1 MTESTYKLDTE
12 MVIYVLKR
20 DGLPQKLD
28 LNRVIQRARAICSL
42 PEDQELVK
50 KTDLQLWQINRSLAP
65 IKIDYMQIAQ
75 KTIAGIYPN
84 VKTSDLD
91 VMAANIAQSMSL
103 SNPEYGR
110 WASRILVSNL
120 HKNTVYN
127 IHTHLHHADLSLTLP
142 NVESNLYWH
151 TINLLYNNLDD
162 DGVQTPLINP
172 HFKAV
177 TEQNYSFLVSLLD
190 YSYDYLFDFAALR
203 ILEDTFLLK
212 VSLLVEENT
221 DRRKRVPVER
231 PQHML
236 LREVVG
242 ILAATPHVD
251 YKNQRYLHQNIW
263 EEAEAILKRW
273 IKKEKFAKLEELS
286 GLFKDAEFDCADLAN
301 LDWKKY
307 EKHID
312 DYDAL
317 EKYKDILKRNTM
329 SWSKLLAQYKKRNL
343 TFTTKQKAEIV
354 KFFSS
359 VRCMH
364 FTHATPTLMQAGS
377 LHAQLSSCYLMKMP
391 DDSTAGIGRYW
402 MNCMELSKWAGGLG
416 GHMHSLRCQ
425 GSYIRGTNGYS
436 NGAVPMLKV
445 VNDISVYI
453 DQGGNK
459 RPGSNAPYFSDHY
472 GDLPE
477 VLDMAAPQGTENTR
491 ARELFFGIW
500 MSDEYLRCLREEY
513 NIIKRD
519 PKADPKLWYLMC
531 PDKCYGLNLCW
542 DKKYRR
548 DYISD
553 AEIAVSNPDDFK
565 FTRLF
570 RAYVKVGKFKR
581 NISARSIW
589 NQIMELFATASKPYI
604 CFKDA
609 ANRKS
614 NQQNLGTIGSS
625 NLCTE
630 IMEYSSSSETA
641 VCNLAS
647 IRLTRF
653 VRDSANPP
661 SVIDPFSGGFVTS
674 LFAERAFI
682 HMRKNPDT
690 KLTRKWI
697 DWEALVNTVQM
708 IVRNLDRVIDVNY
721 YPITKAKRSNLRH
734 RPMGIGVQDYAGL
747 LSMLRIPFDSDTA
760 LRLNFYL
767 FERIYFAAL
776 TESNKLALEKGSYET
791 FAGSPAS
798 QGRLQMDLWTEE
810 GHPPKYPLSLDW
822 TTMRETVKTGLRN
835 SLLLTLMP
843 TATTS
848 TLMGSSPA
856 FEPYNGL
863 VYKRRNKSGEL
874 IMVNTKLQE
883 DLISLGLWNDNVVKQ
898 LLSSRIASIANI
910 PEIPDH
916 IKEIYPTVWDLG
928 PKVIINHAL
937 TRGVFICQGQSLNL
951 WMKNVTPKAITSAI
965 FYAWKNGSK
974 NGVYYLRQMPVADAQ
989 KIQIKECVT
998 CSS

>member
-1 MTESTYKLDTE
+1 MDEIN
-12 MVIYVLKR
+12 VIKR
-20 DGLPQKLD
+20 DGLPQRLD
-28 LNRVIQRARAICSL
+28 LNRVIQRARAICAL

-50 KTDLQLWQINRSLAP
+50 KTDKQLWQINRSLTP
-65 IKIDYMQIAQ
+65 IKVDYMQIAQ

-91 VMAANIAQSMSL
+91 ILSANIAQSMGL
-103 SNPEYGR
+103 NNPEYAK

-127 IHTHLHHADLSLTLP
+127 IHTHLHHSDLSITIP
-142 NVESNLYWH
+142 DVEDNLYWH
-151 TINLLYNNLDD
+151 TINLLYGNHDD
-162 DGVQTPLINP
+162 TGGQTPLINP

-177 TEQNYSFLVSLLD
+177 VEQNYSFLVSLLD
-190 YSYDYLFDFAALR
+190 YSYDYLYDYSALR
-203 ILEDTFLLK
+203 VLEDTFLLK
-212 VSLLVEENT
+212 VSLLVEENSNL
-221 DRRKRVPVER
+221 RKRVIVER

-236 LREVVG
+236 LREVLGV
-242 ILAATPHVD
+242 IASVPHVE
-251 YKNQRYLHQNIW
+251 YKNQRYLHQQIW
-263 EEAEAILKRW
+263 EESEQILKRW
-273 IKKEKFAKLEELS
+273 LKKEKFARLEDLS
-286 GLFKDAEFDCADLAN
+286 YLFRDAEFDAIDLAD

-312 DYDAL
+312 SYDDL
-317 EKYKDILKRNTM
+317 EKYKNILKRNTM
-329 SWSKLLAQYKKRNL
+329 SWSKLLSQYKKRNL
-343 TFTTKQKAEIV
+343 VFTTKQKEEITA
-354 KFFSS
+354 FFNS
-359 VRCMH
+359 VRNMH

-391 DDSTAGIGRYW
+391 DDSTSGIGRYW
-402 MNCMELSKWAGGLG
+402 INCMELSKWAGGIG

-459 RPGSNAPYFSDHY
+459 RPGSNAPYFADHY

-477 VLDMAAPQGTENTR
+477 VLDMAAPQGTEHTR
-491 ARELFFGIW
+491 ARELFFGLW

-513 NIIKRD
+513 KIVKKD
-519 PKADPKLWYLMC
+519 PTANPQLWYLMC
-531 PDKCYGLNLCW
+531 PDKCYGLSLCW
-542 DKKYRR
+542 DKKYRK

-553 AEIAVSNPDDFK
+553 AELALADPNDYK

-570 RAYVKVGKFKR
+570 RTYVRSNKYKR
-581 NISARSIW
+581 RISARSLW
-589 NQIMELFATASKPYI
+589 EQIMELFATSSKPYI

-609 ANRKS
+609 VNRKS

-630 IMEYSSSSETA
+630 IMEYSSSAETA

-647 IRLTRF
+647 IRLTQF
-653 VRDSANPP
+653 VRDTPNPDN
-661 SVIDPFSGGFVTS
+661 VVDPCKSGYVTS
-674 LFAERAFI
+674 LFTERVFI
-682 HMRKNPDT
+682 HVRKNPDA
-690 KLTRKWI
+690 KITRKWI
-697 DWEALVNTVQM
+697 DWEALANTVRM

-721 YPITKAKRSNLRH
+721 YPITKAKRSNFRH

-747 LSMLRIPFDSDTA
+747 LSMLRIPFDSESA
-760 LRLNFYL
+760 LKLNFYL
-767 FERIYFAAL
+767 FERIYYTAL
-776 TESNKLALEKGSYET
+776 SESNKLAMEKGVYET

-810 GHPPKYPLSLDW
+810 GNPPKYPLSLDW
-822 TTMRETVKTGLRN
+822 DAMRETVKTGLRN

-856 FEPYNGL
+856 FEPHNGL

-883 DLISLGLWNDNVVKQ
+883 DLISLGLWTDNVIKQ
-898 LLSSRIASIANI
+898 LLTSRTASIANI

-928 PKVIINHAL
+928 PKVVINHSL
-937 TRGVFICQGQSLNL
+937 TRGPFICQGQSLNL
-951 WMKNVTPKAITSAI
+951 WMKNVTPKSITSAI
-965 FYAWKNGSK
+965 FYSWSHGSK
-974 NGVYYLRQMPVADAQ
+974 NGVYYLRQMPVSDAQ
-989 KIQIKECVT
+989 KVIKECGVS
-998 CSS
+998 CSA

>member
-1 MTESTYKLDTE
+1 MEE
-12 MVIYVLKR
+12 INVVKR

-28 LNRVIQRARAICSL
+28 LNRVIHRARAICAL
-42 PEDQELVK
+42 PEDQDRVK
-50 KTDLQLWQINRSLAP
+50 QSDPKLWQINKSLSP

-75 KTIAGIYPN
+75 KTIAGIYPG
-84 VKTSDLD
+84 VKTSELD
-91 VMAANIAQSMSL
+91 ILSANIAQNMSL
-103 SNPEYGR
+103 NNPEYGK

-127 IHTHLHHADLSLTLP
+127 IHTHLRHVDPSIKLTD
-142 NVESNLYWH
+142 VEDNLYWY
-151 TINLLYNNLDD
+151 TVEMLYNNLDD
-162 DGVQTPLINP
+162 TGVQNPLINP

-177 TEQNYSFLVSLLD
+177 IDQNYQFLIGILD
-190 YSYDYLFDFAALR
+190 YSYDYMFEFSGLR
-203 ILEDTFLLK
+203 ILEDMFLLK
-212 VSLLVEENT
+212 VSLLIEENSNA
-221 DRRKRVPVER
+221 RKRVCVER

-236 LREVVG
+236 LREVLG
-242 ILAATPHVD
+242 IVAAVPHVE
-251 YKNQRYLHQNIW
+251 YKNQRYLHQQIW
-263 EEAEAILKRW
+263 DEAEPMLKRW
-273 IKKEKFAKLEELS
+273 LKKEKYAKLTDLS
-286 GLFKDAEFDCADLAN
+286 CIFKDAEFDEPRLAD

-317 EKYKDILKRNTM
+317 AKYKEILTRNTM
-329 SWSKLLAQYKKRNL
+329 SWTKLLAQYKKRNL
-343 TFTTKQKAEIV
+343 VFTSKQKEEIL
-354 KFFSS
+354 KFFNSL
-359 VRCMH
+359 RCMH

-377 LHAQLSSCYLMKMP
+377 MHAQLSSCYLMKMP

-402 MNCMELSKWAGGLG
+402 INCMELSKWAGGLG
-416 GHMHSLRCQ
+416 GHMHTLRCQ

-445 VNDISVYI
+445 TNDLSIYI

-459 RPGSNAPYFSDHY
+459 RPGSNAPYFADHY

-500 MSDEYLRCLREEY
+500 MCDEFLRCLREEY
-513 NIIKRD
+513 SIIKKD
-519 PKADPKLWYLMC
+519 PTANPMLWYLMC

-542 DKKYRR
+542 DKKYRKH
-548 DYISD
+548 YISD
-553 AEIAVSNPDDFK
+553 IELSSSNPEDFK

-570 RAYVKVGKFKR
+570 RTYVRVGKFKR
-581 NISARSIW
+581 NIAARTIW
-589 NQIMELFATASKPYI
+589 NQILELFATASKPYI

-630 IMEYSSSSETA
+630 IMEYSSSAETA

-647 IRLTRF
+647 IRLTQF
-653 VRDSANPP
+653 VRDTPNPDD
-661 SVIDPFSGGFVTS
+661 VVDPCKSGFVTS
-674 LFAERAFI
+674 IFLERTFI
-682 HMRKNPDT
+682 HLRKNPDT
-690 KLTRKWI
+690 KITRKWI
-697 DWEALVNTVQM
+697 DWEALTDAVRMT
-708 IVRNLDRVIDVNY
+708 VRNLNKVIDVNY

-734 RPMGIGVQDYAGL
+734 RPIGIGVQDYAGL
-747 LSMLRIPFDSDTA
+747 LSALRIPFDSETA
-760 LRLNFYL
+760 LKLNFYI
-767 FERIYFAAL
+767 FERMYYAAL
-776 TESNKLALEKGSYET
+776 TESNNLAMEKGSYET
-791 FAGSPAS
+791 FKGSPAS
-798 QGRLQMDLWTEE
+798 EGRLQMDLWTEE
-810 GHPPKYPLSLDW
+810 GNPPKYPLSLDW
-822 TTMRETVKTGLRN
+822 NAMREKVKTGLRN
-835 SLLLTLMP
+835 SLLMTLMP

-856 FEPYNGL
+856 FEPHNGL

-883 DLISLGLWNDNVVKQ
+883 DLISLGLWNDNIVKQ
-898 LLSSRIASIANI
+898 LLMSRTASIINI

-928 PKVIINHAL
+928 PKVVINHAL
-937 TRGVFICQGQSLNL
+937 VRGPFICQGQSLNL
-951 WMKNVTPKAITSAI
+951 WMKNITPKNVTSAI
-965 FYAWKNGSK
+965 FYAWSHGSK
-974 NGVYYLRQMPVADAQ
+974 NGVYYMRQMPVADAQ
-989 KIQIKECVT
+989 KIQIKECTT
-998 CSS
+998 CTA